1 MCLSV
6 DEWRS
11 RFPRCEESEGRQF
24 AHELVLHLTRLHEA
38 GTLTADFLQVAF
50 TALSK
55 AVELDSLFRKTVINA
70 MKCLETHVVQQASL
84 PRAALVGALA

>member
-6 DEWRS
+6 EEWRS
-11 RFPRCEESEGRQF
+11 RFPRCDESENRQF

-50 TALSK
+50 GALGK
-55 AVELDSLFRKTVINA
+55 AVELDGLFREKVIDA
-70 MKCLETHVVQQASL
+70 MKCLETHDVQQASL
-84 PRAALVGALA
+84 PRAALMGSMA